1 MNVDQLTN
9 LLTDKYSVI
18 DIIDL
23 AELSRSH
30 QAAYKFFYKI
40 YQTEYALTDRIV
52 LYTSQEISDQFLQHL
67 YQAANFVDI
76 SNYFILICTT
86 TDISQRLEDLASLYS
101 SDPVPFKNFK
111 IDIEPT
117 VSIEDNYHLPDS
129 ICAVPWTHLE
139 IMNDGAI
146 TPCCKSNGLV
156 VGNINKD
163 SLDMAFHSK
172 AMQDLRNQFLAGQK
186 PRACASCWE
195 TESRGLS
202 SIRIHNIKRL
212 KKQFLTKYL
221 DQPTI
226 TSLDIKFNNTCN
238 FKCRICSPESSSLIA
253 AEQRKFLNLSIAPQ
267 SNWAESENFVDQITE
282 KLPELTNIDM
292 YGGEPFLIK
301 KFVNVLRTAVEQG
314 HAKNIRLHYN
324 SNGSVWPEAF
334 VDYWPYFREVD
345 IHFSIDAIGPRFEL
359 QRGGSWAEVEQ
370 NILKIKNLNLP
381 NMTFSLMPTISILSV
396 YYLDEVYDWA
406 QKHNFG
412 LYISNLLTPNEFSLK
427 NLTKPAQDLIIEK
440 FKDHPWTEIQN
451 ILNFIKVS
459 APSDGHAFAQKIK
472 WFDSIRNENF
482 ADHHSEIA
490 EAMGYMYNKTL

>member
-1 MNVDQLTN
+1 MNANQLQDF
-9 LLTDKYSVI
+9 LDSKHSII
-18 DIIDL
+18 DMIDL
-23 AELSRSH
+23 AELSRSY
-30 QAAYKFFYKI
+30 QAAYKFFYNI
-40 YQTEYALTDRIV
+40 YKSEYALADQIV
-52 LYTSQEISDQFLQHL
+52 LYTSQEIPDQFLQHL

-86 TDISQRLEDLASLYS
+86 TDISQRLEDLALIHS
-101 SDPVPFKNFK
+101 SDPVPFKNLK
-111 IDIEPT
+111 VNIEQT
-117 VSIEDNYHLPDS
+117 ESFENNYYLPDS
-129 ICAVPWTHLE
+129 ICAIPWMHLE
-139 IMNDGAI
+139 IKNDGSM

-156 VGNINKD
+156 IGNINKD
-163 SLDMAFHSK
+163 SVDVAFHGE
-172 AMQDLRNQFLAGQK
+172 AMQNLRQQFLAGEK
-186 PRACASCWE
+186 PQACKNCWQ

-202 SIRIHNIKRL
+202 SIRIHNTKRL

-221 DQPTI
+221 EQPTV

-253 AEQRKFLNLSIAPQ
+253 AEQRKFLNISIAPQ
-267 SNWAESENFVDQITE
+267 SNWSESDNFVNQITE

-324 SNGSVWPEAF
+324 SNGSVWPETF
-334 VDYWPYFREVD
+334 VEYWPYFQEVD
-345 IHFSIDAIGPRFEL
+345 IHFSIDAIGSKFEL

-370 NILKIKNLNLP
+370 NILRIKNLNLP

-412 LYISNLLTPNEFSLK
+412 LYISNLLTPQEFSLK
-427 NLTKPAQDLIIEK
+427 NLTDPARNLIIKK
-440 FKDHPWTEIQN
+440 FKNHPWDEIQN
-451 ILNFIKVS
+451 IVNFIKNS
-459 APSDGHAFAQKIK
+459 PPSDGQAFLQKIK
-472 WFDSIRNENF
+472 WFDSIRKENF
-482 ADHHSEIA
+482 ADSHREIA
-490 EAMGYMYNKTL
+490 EAMGYVYNKTS